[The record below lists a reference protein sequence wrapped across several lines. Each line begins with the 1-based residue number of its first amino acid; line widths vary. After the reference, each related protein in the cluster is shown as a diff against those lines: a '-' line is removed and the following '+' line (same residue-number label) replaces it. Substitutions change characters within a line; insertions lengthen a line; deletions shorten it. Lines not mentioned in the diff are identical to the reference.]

1 MPFKE
6 NIDMALNRG
15 EGTVKSQLEI
25 GSVFLALEQ

>member
-6 NIDMALNRG
+6 NIDMAPNG
-15 EGTVKSQLEI
+15 CKGTVKSQLEI